1 MKIQTHT
8 ELTGI
13 LKNTTFEIMKLQLNK
28 VTDEFRK
35 QICMNLEKYN
45 SNTCIKNKN
54 SDPIMATL

>member
-1 MKIQTHT
+1 MKIQKHT

-35 QICMNLEKYN
+35 QICMNLE
-45 SNTCIKNKN
+45 NTCIKNKN
-54 SDPIMATL
+54 SDLIMVI